1 MNEEEKYACIKLV
14 SGEELFAQVE
24 EFVDE
29 DKSLVAFDPCFIKEL
44 PVKRGPFALYRV
56 EPWLKISDERMFVFD
71 LKNVLYYGRCK
82 DKEKISTFVR
92 YQNSLNKGTNP
103 PESQVGISSSL
114 GFVSSVKNT
123 REALEKIF
131 NIEKDT

>member
-1 MNEEEKYACIKLV
+1 MNEEKYACIKLV

-29 DKSLVAFDPCFIKEL
+29 DRSLVAFDPCFIKEL

-71 LKNVLYYGRCK
+71 LKNVLYYGCLLYTSPSPRDCLL
-82 DKEKISTFVR
+82 SR
-92 YQNSLNKGTNP
+92 MP
-103 PESQVGISSSL
+103 SS
-114 GFVSSVKNT
+114 
-123 REALEKIF
+123 A
-131 NIEKDT
+131 